1 MAGVFPGALLSLLF
15 IVSIV
20 VQCWRNPDIGPPGP
34 PSTLK
39 EKIVGFAGVAE
50 MFVVFCLVMT
60 GLFVGWFTPTQ
71 AGAAGAGITLF
82 IAVIRRNISWHK
94 FYEALKDTLLITC
107 MVMLIVTG
115 ALIFGRFIAVTKIP
129 FLLSEWLSGLPIP
142 PAATMG
148 AIIFIHFIGGCFMD
162 SFALIVLT
170 IPIVF
175 PVVISLGYDPIWFGI
190 IVIIIAEMGVI
201 TPPVGINV
209 FVIRGIAENVSLQK
223 IFRGVLP
230 FVIALLVCS
239 ILLLIFPKIVTFLP
253 NCMG

>member
-1 MAGVFPGALLSLLF
+1 
-15 IVSIV
+15 
-20 VQCWRNPDIGPPGP
+20 
-34 PSTLK
+34 
-39 EKIVGFAGVAE
+39 
-50 MFVVFCLVMT
+50 
-60 GLFVGWFTPTQ
+60 
-71 AGAAGAGITLF
+71 
-82 IAVIRRNISWHK
+82 
-94 FYEALKDTLLITC
+94 
-107 MVMLIVTG
+107 
-115 ALIFGRFIAVTKIP
+115 
-129 FLLSEWLSGLPIP
+129 LSEWLSELPIP